1 MSTKPVATLGLH
13 HLVAAGVG
21 FMVAQVTL
29 VSTLQGAGLGGLG
42 IVVALTVALA
52 LTLLNAQTFCELAL
66 MFPKAG
72 SVGVYTDRALG
83 PGPAILVVLSGYVI
97 VAILGLAA
105 ELLIYDQLLREVLSS
120 TFPPKLLGVAT
131 VLVLLVVNLR
141 GADLSMGMQFVL
153 TLVVAGFMLLIGALA
168 LGQPG
173 VSTAERAAFVPVLD
187 PAFTGLV
194 MIAIWALLG
203 SEFMTPMIEET
214 RDPSRNVPRAMF
226 ISLLVVFGVN
236 ALYVAGAQHVMA
248 AKTLAES
255 PAPHVAYASAVL
267 GGGGPWIVAVLGV
280 AATVTTVN
288 TVIASVGRMVMGMA
302 ERGEAPSLLARR
314 SARWGTPVAGV
325 TFVGLAIAAFLLAI
339 PYDASSVLVLIVS
352 ASSLWLLAIVILHVD
367 LIVLRVRQPGMAR
380 PFRSWLAP
388 GLPLLACAALVW
400 VIFNN
405 SPSPEMRGQVAMTAG
420 GLLAAELLFAA
431 CWVRFVM
438 KKSFFR
444 LVPRGE
450 SAHAK

>member
-1 MSTKPVATLGLH
+1 MSSTPTANLGLR

-42 IVVALTVALA
+42 ILLALAVALV

-83 PGPAILVVLSGYVI
+83 PGPAIVVVLSGYVI
-97 VAILGLAA
+97 VAVLGLAA
-105 ELLIYDQLLREVLSS
+105 ELLIFDQLLREMLGQAI
-120 TFPPKLLGVAT
+120 PPKLLGIAA
-131 VLVLLVVNLR
+131 VLALLVVNWR
-141 GADLSMGMQFVL
+141 GVDLSMGVQLVL

-173 VSTAERAAFVPVLD
+173 IAATERATYVPPLD

-214 RDPSRNVPRAMF
+214 RDAARNVPRAMF
-226 ISLLVVFGVN
+226 LSLLVVFGIN
-236 ALYVAGAQHVMA
+236 ALYIAGAQHVVA

-267 GGGGPWIVAVLGV
+267 GRAGPWIVALLGV

-288 TVIASVGRMVMGMA
+288 TVIAAVGRMVMGMA
-302 ERGEAPSLLARR
+302 ERGEAPTWLARR
-314 SARWGTPVAGV
+314 SAGRGTPVAGV
-325 TFVGLAIAAFLLAI
+325 TFVALAIAGFLLAI
-339 PYDASSVLVLIVS
+339 PYDAGSVLVLIVS
-352 ASSLWLLAIVILHVD
+352 ASSLWLVAIVILHLD
-367 LIVLRVRQPGMAR
+367 LIVLRQRQPAQAR
-380 PFRSWLAP
+380 PFRARLVPA
-388 GLPLLACAALVW
+388 LPLLAIAALVW
-400 VIFNN
+400 VVFNN
-405 SPSPEMRGQVAMTAG
+405 SPTPELRGQVALTAG
-420 GLLAAELLFAA
+420 GLLAVELLFAA
-431 CWVRFVM
+431 LWVRFVM
-438 KKSFFR
+438 RRPFFR
-444 LVPRGE
+444 LAQRCEPPRVP
-450 SAHAK
+450 